1 MSYLIRSPNAQ
12 LNTHP
17 VGVVVKGLG
26 ALGAL
31 ELGPGAL
38 GLVDPLQVGQKVL
51 LQQEFLKN
59 RVGGGGGLAV
69 RVLAFYSDDP
79 GSNHAD

>member
-1 MSYLIRSPNAQ
+1 M
-12 LNTHP
+12 NTHP

-38 GLVDPLQVGQKVL
+38 GFVDPLQVGQKVF
-51 LQQEFLKN
+51 LQQEFLKKN
-59 RVGGGGGLAV
+59 RIGCGSGQSPRL
-69 RVLAFYSDDP
+69 LFYSDDP
-79 GSNHAD
+79 GSNPADYLRKGENKEK

>member
-12 LNTHP
+12 MNTHP

-38 GLVDPLQVGQKVL
+38 GFVDPLQVGQKVL
-51 LQQEFLKN
+51 LQQEFLKK
-59 RVGGGGGLAV
+59 
-69 RVLAFYSDDP
+69 
-79 GSNHAD
+79 